1 MSFCSTILSM
11 KLLFSHLPHCVLMT
25 ASWLLELQPQVHIPG
40 KKKSATKRNWCLH
53 QETSAFSNNFSRLLL
68 MSVSRTGHPTY
79 KEDWKMYFYSLLHC
93 LLGQNQIL
101 VSLIWP
107 QLTLRSHLIIF
118 PLDFCSLTLSIIT
131 DNAITPPPPRA
142 LQILL
147 CVWPLAVICFC
158 FQHPV
163 PLALL
168 GGGAGFTL
176 LNPALPI

>member
-79 KEDWKMYFYSLLHC
+79 KEDWKMYFYSLLHTLPPWAKSDTGFPNLASTDSQISSHNFPPW
-93 LLGQNQIL
+93 LLFFNLIDYNRQCYHSTSTKSPSDPTVCVAPSCDLLLLPTPSTLGSFGWWG
-101 VSLIWP
+101 SL
-107 QLTLRSHLIIF
+107 
-118 PLDFCSLTLSIIT
+118 
-131 DNAITPPPPRA
+131 
-142 LQILL
+142 
-147 CVWPLAVICFC
+147 
-158 FQHPV
+158 
-163 PLALL
+163 
-168 GGGAGFTL
+168 
-176 LNPALPI
+176 